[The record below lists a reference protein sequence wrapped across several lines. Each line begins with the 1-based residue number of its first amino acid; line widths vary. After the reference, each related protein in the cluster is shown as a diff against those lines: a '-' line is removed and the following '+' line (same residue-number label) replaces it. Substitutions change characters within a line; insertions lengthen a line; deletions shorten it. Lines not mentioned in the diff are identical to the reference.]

1 MIKNILLVSLLTV
14 AAFVPVRA
22 GVVLQAVVV
31 EVKNGNTLVAMNQ
44 GRKITV
50 ILEAVDAPQKG
61 HPFDAIAT
69 KHLSDFVLGKLV
81 AVEYSAIGSQSTL
94 IGKVLVNNVD
104 IGQQMIRD
112 GAARFDRRRERN
124 LRVQDR
130 IAYIE
135 SETAAHSEKRGVWQ
149 DGVVW
154 PEPQAAH
161 ATPDAN
167 ANSNSGPDSR
177 DPFRSVSV
185 DELAKETK
193 PKPAQPPAELR
204 WPMFSPA
211 GADFSLRIPPG
222 GRDFPFDIPLP
233 SGETVK
239 ASMYVVQHPNIEYT
253 TIWAVGPNHKQNLP
267 AMFESTLD
275 ALSDALKARGYPCDF
290 SKGKDVVMN
299 GYKVLQYSFQGCIYK
314 GGVRVFHKVDG
325 NDLRVYTIAVVSTDD
340 KPVVIDQFLTSFTF
354 NQ

>member
-1 MIKNILLVSLLTV
+1 MTKHILIVSLLSV

-22 GVVLQAVVV
+22 GVVLQAMVV
-31 EVKNGNTLVAMNQ
+31 EVKNGNTMVAVNQ

-124 LRVQDR
+124 LTVQDR

-135 SETAAHSEKRGVWQ
+135 SETAAHNEKRGVWQ

-154 PEPQAAH
+154 PEPQAALS
-161 ATPDAN
+161 TAN
-167 ANSNSGPDSR
+167 ASSNGGPDSR
-177 DPFRSVSV
+177 DPFRSASL
-185 DELAKETK
+185 DELARETK
-193 PKPAQPPAELR
+193 SKPAQPPAEVR

-233 SGETVK
+233 SGETVR
-239 ASMYVVQHPNIEYT
+239 SNMYVVQHPNIEYSA
-253 TIWAVGPNHKQNLP
+253 IWAVGPNHKQNLP

-275 ALSDALKARGYPCDF
+275 ALSEALKARGYPCDF
-290 SKGKDVVMN
+290 SKGKDVLMN
-299 GYKVLQYSFQGCIYK
+299 GYKVHEYSLQGCIYK

-325 NDLRVYTIAVVSTDD
+325 KDLRVYTVAVVSTDD
-340 KPVVIDQFLTSFTF
+340 KPLMIEQFLTSFTF
-354 NQ
+354 NN

>member
-1 MIKNILLVSLLTV
+1 
-14 AAFVPVRA
+14 
-22 GVVLQAVVV
+22 VVV

-135 SETAAHSEKRGVWQ
+135 SETAAHNEKRGVWQ

-154 PEPQAAH
+154 PEPQAAAH
-161 ATPDAN
+161 ASDS
-167 ANSNSGPDSR
+167 SNSEAGGR
-177 DPFRSVSV
+177 DPFHSASR
-185 DELAKETK
+185 DELAKK
-193 PKPAQPPAELR
+193 AASKPASASAGVY
-204 WPMFSPA
+204 WPMFTPA
-211 GADFSLRIPPG
+211 GADFSLRVPPG

-239 ASMYVVQHPNIEYT
+239 ASMYVVLHPNVDYS
-253 TIWAVGPNHKQNLP
+253 TIWAVGPNLKQNLP
-267 AMFESTLD
+267 VMLESSLD
-275 ALSDALKARGYPCDF
+275 ALSEALKARGYPCEF
-290 SKGKDVVMN
+290 SKAKDVSMN
-299 GYKVLQYSFQGCIYK
+299 GYKVHEYSLQGCIYK
-314 GGVRVFHKVDG
+314 GGVRVFHKVEG
-325 NDLRVYTIAVVSTDD
+325 KDLRVYTIAVVSTGD
-340 KPVVIDQFLTSFTF
+340 KPSLADEFLTSFKF